1 MRHASQRTHYLQPG
15 ADASSFGGSG
25 VVQPH
30 SMHGEPR
37 VRAFETRGHQAGQSS
52 THRSGGVATDPSPSP
67 CVAPHL
73 PSPHAHYVWKLFH
86 CPTAAGSI
94 VDGDEKLA
102 ELASSRRDRL
112 HDAHLGHSK
121 GLRAAKTPAP
131 RGNMVYFRKVLKSFE
146 AGEVPSLV
154 SVGEVI
160 ANRIRAVTTKP
171 VVMNMG
177 LGSAARAGTEWS
189 SGGSQATGPQGPTK
203 KPRFDYGNRISGSA
217 FAKAWAGDVHAVET
231 KVGKNFNGVDFCREQ
246 GKMAAFFGSEFNALM
261 PPDNP
266 NPCMSFFPFG
276 SLS

>member
-1 MRHASQRTHYLQPG
+1 MRHASQRTHDLQPG

-73 PSPHAHYVWKLFH
+73 SSPHAHYVWKLFH
-86 CPTAAGSI
+86 CPTAAGLI

-177 LGSAARAGTEWS
+177 LGSAAHRMEQWWIA
-189 SGGSQATGPQGPTK
+189 
-203 KPRFDYGNRISGSA
+203 GNRPTRSN
-217 FAKAWAGDVHAVET
+217 KET
-231 KVGKNFNGVDFCREQ
+231 KIRLRQPNFRFSVC
-246 GKMAAFFGSEFNALM
+246 
-261 PPDNP
+261 
-266 NPCMSFFPFG
+266 
-276 SLS
+276 